1 MPTLSDSEVAR
12 PKSWIEFEDICLS
25 ACELRWGGRRTL
37 TPHGRPGQKQ
47 NGVDIYGKDD
57 RDRDVAIQC
66 KNTAR
71 KLSPKVIDSEVRK
84 AEHFSPI
91 ESLFVATT
99 ADTDAELQAYVRN
112 LSEQREDQGKFGVA
126 ILFWSDLW
134 HDLSKDRATV
144 IRHWPQY
151 FGLPATPEPE
161 TVRRDRDIAT
171 LKDLLSCAD
180 IDANGELLSYA
191 PTYIP
196 FDFLEAINR
205 IDRVAKRPSFRL
217 YDAAL
222 YDTIATWLSSW
233 HEIRDLAHLAPYRD
247 YGQGEL
253 IFFLPGD
260 RATPEHMPI
269 WEALEQRYVNSFKP
283 SATSMRCS
291 MSGMTTLLTFA
302 RFAKLHSREVAAEIV
317 KHHRSQLA
325 NLVDGQL

>member
-1 MPTLSDSEVAR
+1 M
-12 PKSWIEFEDICLS
+12 
-25 ACELRWGGRRTL
+25 
-37 TPHGRPGQKQ
+37 
-47 NGVDIYGKDD
+47 
-57 RDRDVAIQC
+57 
-66 KNTAR
+66 
-71 KLSPKVIDSEVRK
+71 RK